1 MNFLAHIY
9 LSGRDDKTIIGNFIG
24 DFVKGNQILNFEKEV
39 MNGILLHREIDRF
52 TDDHP
57 IVLESKKR
65 LWEKYHHYS
74 PVIVDVYYD
83 HFLAANWANY
93 HDEPLQGFTEGVYD
107 MLEQNHKKL
116 PERVIRMLYHMK
128 KDNWLYHYQTVEGI
142 RQTLTG
148 MARRTRFKSSLENA
162 HEDLKKDYD
171 HYKSDF
177 ESFFPEL
184 IQHSGDFLS
193 SLDS

>member
-9 LSGRDDKTIIGNFIG
+9 LSGGNEKIIIGNFIG
-24 DFVKGNQILNFEKEV
+24 DFVKGNKLQDFEKEV
-39 MNGILLHREIDRF
+39 MHGILLHREIDRF

-57 IVLESKKR
+57 VVLESKKR

-83 HFLAANWANY
+83 HFLASNWSRF
-93 HDEPLQGFTEGVYD
+93 HDESLKGFTEGIYQ
-107 MLEQNHKKL
+107 MLEKNQAIL
-116 PERVIRMLYHMK
+116 PERVIRMLHFMK
-128 KDNWLYHYQTVEGI
+128 RDNWLFHYQSVEGI

-148 MARRTRFKSSLENA
+148 MSRRTKFKSSLEKA
-162 HEDLKKDYD
+162 HVDLEKNYESFKD
-171 HYKSDF
+171 DF
-177 ESFFPEL
+177 EVFFPQL
-184 IQHSGDFLS
+184 IQHSKEFLS

>member
-9 LSGRDDKTIIGNFIG
+9 LSQGDEKTMIGNFIG
-24 DFVKGNQILNFEKEV
+24 DFVKGNQLLNFEKEV
-39 MNGILLHREIDRF
+39 KDGILLHREIDRF

-57 IVLESKKR
+57 VVLESKKR

-83 HFLAANWANY
+83 HFLAANWSEY
-93 HDEPLQGFTEGVYD
+93 HDEPLKAFTESIYEL
-107 MLEQNHKKL
+107 LEKNQAML
-116 PERVIRMLYHMK
+116 PERVIRMLHYMK
-128 KDNWLYHYQTVEGI
+128 KDNWLFHYQSVEGI

-148 MARRTRFKSSLENA
+148 MSRRTRFKSSLEKA
-162 HEDLKKDYD
+162 HEDLKSDYQSF
-171 HYKSDF
+171 KGDF

-184 IQHSGDFLS
+184 VQHSEDFLA
-193 SLDS
+193 SLKS

>member
-9 LSGRDDKTIIGNFIG
+9 LSAGNEKIIIGNFIG
-24 DFVKGNQILNFEKEV
+24 DFVKGNQLQNFENEV
-39 MNGILLHREIDRF
+39 MMGIQLHREIDRF

-83 HFLAANWANY
+83 HFLAANWSDY
-93 HDEPLQGFTEGVYD
+93 HHKPLKPFTESIYTL
-107 MLEQNHKKL
+107 LERNHKKL
-116 PERVIRMLYHMK
+116 PEQVIKMLHYMK
-128 KDNWLYHYQTVEGI
+128 KDNWLYHYQSVEGI

-148 MARRTRFKSSLENA
+148 MSRRTRFKSSLENA
-162 HEDLKKDYD
+162 HEDLKSGYQDFQ
-171 HYKSDF
+171 SDF
-177 ESFFPEL
+177 EAFFPL
-184 IQHSGDFLS
+184 LVQHSKEFLS
-193 SLDS
+193 SLKS

>member
-9 LSGRDDKTIIGNFIG
+9 LSQGDEKTMIGNFIG
-24 DFVKGNQILNFEKEV
+24 DFVKGNQLLNFEKEV
-39 MNGILLHREIDRF
+39 KDGILLHREIDRY

-57 IVLESKKR
+57 VVLESKKR

-83 HFLAANWANY
+83 HFLAANWPDY
-93 HDEPLQGFTEGVYD
+93 HDEPLQAFTEAVYEL
-107 MLEQNHKKL
+107 LEKNQKTL
-116 PERVIRMLYHMK
+116 PERVIRMLYYMK

-148 MARRTRFKSSLENA
+148 MARRTRFKSSLEKA
-162 HEDLKKDYD
+162 HEDLKSDYQFFKD
-171 HYKSDF
+171 DF

-184 IQHSGDFLS
+184 IQHSEDFLA
-193 SLDS
+193 SLKS

>member
-9 LSGRDDKTIIGNFIG
+9 LSQGDEKTMIGNFIG
-24 DFVKGNQILNFEKEV
+24 DFVKGNQLLNFEKEV
-39 MNGILLHREIDRF
+39 KDGILLHREIDRF

-57 IVLESKKR
+57 VVLESKKR

-83 HFLAANWANY
+83 HFLAANWSEY
-93 HDEPLQGFTEGVYD
+93 HHEPLQAFTESIYEL
-107 MLEQNHKKL
+107 LEKNQAML
-116 PERVIRMLYHMK
+116 PERVIRMLHYMK
-128 KDNWLYHYQTVEGI
+128 KDNWLYHYQSVEGI

-148 MARRTRFKSSLENA
+148 MSRRTRFKSSLEKA
-162 HEDLKKDYD
+162 HEDLKSDYQSF
-171 HYKSDF
+171 KSDF

-184 IQHSGDFLS
+184 VQHSEDFLA
-193 SLDS
+193 SLKS